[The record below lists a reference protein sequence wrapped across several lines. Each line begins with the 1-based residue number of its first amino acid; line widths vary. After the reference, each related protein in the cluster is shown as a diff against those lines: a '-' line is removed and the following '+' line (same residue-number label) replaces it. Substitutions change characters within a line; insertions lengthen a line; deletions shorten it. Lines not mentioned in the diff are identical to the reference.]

1 MTTQSTM
8 VSTEVQTSEIV
19 NRELHNSRCN
29 TDRLFAVLMLL
40 QLIGAVLT
48 AMVASPYTWVGSE
61 SKVHVHV
68 WVAIG
73 LGTLLASLP
82 IWLAWLRPGSVL
94 TRQVIV
100 VSQMLFASLFIHL
113 SGGRIETHFH
123 IFVSLAFLA
132 FYRDWR
138 VLVTATLVIAVDH
151 FARGY
156 FWPQSIFGVLTAS
169 PWRSVEHAGW
179 VLLEDVILIV
189 AGQENLRSLKR
200 AARREAELAILNQSF
215 EDQVRAKTQEAVHA
229 CQVAESSL
237 KEVTALRTALDQH
250 SLLLISDRSFN
261 ITDANAEL
269 CRISG
274 YEREELIGHDQR
286 MLDSGFHPTSFWVN
300 MSRALA
306 NGKPW
311 RNDVCHRA
319 KDGSIYWVDS
329 TIFAQLDPDGKPEKY
344 ISLQFDITDKKIA
357 EDSLIAANQRYQ
369 TLASAVDRSPD
380 AIVITD
386 LNGIVRFANPAAQK
400 LDAMFGHDLCVG
412 SLALIFTRGR
422 IDVQLKERLVK
433 TVLSGEDFS
442 NHIECSHNTHGER
455 LEFEDHCSISPTKLL
470 SVTASPLINSKNA
483 IDGILLAKRDV
494 TEEYLRQRA
503 LLEITTAMDA
513 ASDCVFIVDAET
525 MQFVYVNQGAAKQV
539 GYNLAE
545 LQQMT
550 PSDIN
555 PQFDPERLRDL
566 VDSQQV
572 RSGSSKHL
580 RTEHKHRDG
589 HLIPVDVS
597 LQFIPQLGRKGRYF
611 AVVRD
616 ISEQLASNQ
625 ILEAAKEQAESSCRS
640 KSEFLANMSHEIRT
654 PMTAILGFADLLD
667 SDGDFS
673 RNPAL
678 AANAVQTIRSNANHL
693 LAIVNDILDMSKID
707 AGRMTVERIYF
718 SPSQI
723 VEEVASLLRP
733 RAIGKGIALHI
744 QYGTKIPSKIK
755 TDPTR
760 LRQILLNLV
769 GNAIKFTE
777 VGSIILHIAFQRNF
791 NQMQFAVEDTGI
803 GMNKQQRDLI
813 ALFDAFSQADGSTSR
828 QFGGTGLGLRI
839 SNSLAEMLGGNLTV
853 ESESGKG
860 SIFTVTISAGDLT
873 GVEFIETE
881 TASLL
886 LGKNGEDSKR
896 SNLPVETKPLSL
908 SGLKILLA
916 EDGPDN
922 QRLISFHLKK
932 AGADVT
938 VAENGRIAAELVEK
952 DDSRFDLVFM
962 DMQMPELDGYE
973 ATRRLRTGGHQ
984 IPIIALTA
992 HAMES
997 DRQKCL
1003 DAGCNDYT
1011 TKPINRPML
1020 IEIAAKYGNRPV
1032 GPILTNEMPACGTLT
1047 LNR

>member
-1 MTTQSTM
+1 MTTQSSM
-8 VSTEVQTSEIV
+8 YSTKVRMSEIV
-19 NRELHNSRCN
+19 NSDLHNSRCN
-29 TDRLFAVLMLL
+29 TDYLFAVLMVL
-40 QLIGAVLT
+40 QLIGAVLI
-48 AMVASPYTWVGSE
+48 ASVASPYTWAGSE
-61 SKVHVHV
+61 SKVHIHV

-73 LGTLLASLP
+73 IGTLLASLP
-82 IWLAWLRPGSVL
+82 ILLAWLRPGSVL

-138 VLVTATLVIAVDH
+138 VLFTATLVIAIDH

-169 PWRSVEHAGW
+169 PWRSVEHASW
-179 VLLEDVILIV
+179 VLLEDIILIV
-189 AGQENLRSLKR
+189 AGQENLRSLQR
-200 AARREAELAILNQSF
+200 AAWRQAELAILNQSF
-215 EDQVRAKTQEAVHA
+215 EDEVRAKTQEAVTA

-237 KEVTALRTALDQH
+237 KEVTALRYALDQH

-274 YEREELIGHDQR
+274 YERAELIGQDQR
-286 MLDSGFHPTSFWVN
+286 LLDSGFHPPSYWVD
-300 MSRALA
+300 MSKALA
-306 NGKPW
+306 SGKPW

-319 KDGSIYWVDS
+319 KDGTLYWVDS
-329 TIFAQLDPDGKPEKY
+329 TIFPQLDPDGKPEKY

-357 EDSLIAANQRYQ
+357 EDALIAANQRYQ
-369 TLASAVDRSPD
+369 TLASAVDRSPN

-400 LDAMFGHDLCVG
+400 LDTKFGHDLCVG
-412 SLALIFTRGR
+412 SHALIFTCGR
-422 IDVQLKERLVK
+422 IDLQLREQIVK
-433 TVLSGEDFS
+433 NVLSGEDFS
-442 NHIECSHNTHGER
+442 GHIECNNNIIGER
-455 LEFEDHCSISPTKLL
+455 LEFKDHCSTSPTRLL

-494 TEEYLRQRA
+494 TEEYLRQRS
-503 LLEITTAMDA
+503 LEEITTAMDA

-525 MQFVYVNQGAAKQV
+525 MQFVYVNQGAANHV

-545 LQQMT
+545 LQRMT

-555 PQFDPERLRDL
+555 PQFDPDRLREL
-566 VDSQQV
+566 VDSQQALI
-572 RSGSSKHL
+572 GSSIHL

-597 LQFIPQLGRKGRYF
+597 VQFIPQLGRKGRYF

-616 ISEQLASNQ
+616 ISEQLASNK

-707 AGRMTVERIYF
+707 AGRMTVERISF

-744 QYGTKIPSKIK
+744 HYQTKIPSKIK

-777 VGSIILHIAFQRNF
+777 VGSVSLHIAFQRNF
-791 NQMQFAVEDTGI
+791 NQMQFVVEDTGI
-803 GMNKQQRDLI
+803 GMNEEQRDLI
-813 ALFDAFSQADGSTSR
+813 ARFDAFSQADGSTSR

-839 SNSLAEMLGGNLTV
+839 SNSLAEMLGGSLTV
-853 ESESGKG
+853 ESELGKG
-860 SIFTVTISAGDLT
+860 SLFTVTISAGDLT
-873 GVEFIETE
+873 GVDFIDTE

-886 LGKNGEDSKR
+886 LSKNDDDSKK
-896 SNLPVETKPLSL
+896 SKLPVETKPLSL
-908 SGLKILLA
+908 LGLRILLA

-932 AGADVT
+932 AGAEVT

-952 DDSRFDLVFM
+952 DDSQFDLVFM

-973 ATRRLRTGGHQ
+973 ATRRLRTGGHH
-984 IPIIALTA
+984 IRIVALTA

-1003 DAGCNDYT
+1003 DAGCNDYI
-1011 TKPINRPML
+1011 TKPINRQLL
-1020 IEIAAKYGNRPV
+1020 IEIAAQYGNRSV
-1032 GPILTNEMPACGTLT
+1032 GPVLTSGLAACGTLT